1 MCKSPVAGRSTGH
14 FKELKEASVAGTE
27 KTGEGSGMGGATRV
41 LEIGGKWNGRQSP
54 SLELCSDQNEL
65 SGRVRE
71 GK

>member
-1 MCKSPVAGRSTGH
+1 MQKPCGRKEHRT